1 MSRLTSSDSSDPSR
15 RPARVVG
22 FLSMAALLLV
32 SCGGEPSAT
41 NQTETPAQSATDG
54 ATDGETPT
62 ATPDGG
68 EEVSIDGTV
77 EFVVPYDAGGGFDA
91 YARLIAPALSE
102 CLGNEVIVVNEPGA
116 GTLLATNA
124 TAAAPPDGTR
134 IQIFNTQGV
143 ISAQVGGAEGVQFD
157 LTEMTWLGRVLNEP
171 DLVQVGAD
179 SEFESFEDMVE
190 ADRPIRFG
198 TTGVGGGEGVSA
210 SAISRAF
217 GMDAEIIS
225 GFDGSGEVQASV
237 IQGDLDATV
246 FPVGS
251 SLKAIEAGDL
261 RPLLVISE
269 ERHDDLPDV
278 PAITEFE
285 PVEGESEVVDAM
297 VNLVETTRAIGAPGG
312 MDPELTEHLRDATEC
327 ALTDPEFLE
336 RAEAQDRDV
345 NFLNGAELQA
355 RIEDAV
361 DAPPALAELFQE
373 AFGS

>member
-1 MSRLTSSDSSDPSR
+1 MRRFAIASLACVLLASCAGTQDEAPDEAAPEPADS
-15 RPARVVG
+15 G
-22 FLSMAALLLV
+22 
-32 SCGGEPSAT
+32 
-41 NQTETPAQSATDG
+41 
-54 ATDGETPT
+54 TPT
-62 ATPDGG
+62 GDEEPDTTATS
-68 EEVSIDGTV
+68 EESEVSIDGTV

-91 YARLIAPALSE
+91 YGRLIAPYLSE

-116 GTLLATNA
+116 GTLLATNT

-157 LTEMTWLGRVLNEP
+157 LNELTWLGRVLNEP
-171 DLVQVGAD
+171 DLVQVGAG
-179 SEFESFEDMVE
+179 SEFDSFEEMLE

-210 SAISRAF
+210 SAIARAF
-217 GMDAEIIS
+217 GMDAEIIG

-246 FPVGS
+246 FPIGS
-251 SLKAIEAGDL
+251 SLGAIEAGDL
-261 RPLLVISE
+261 KPLLLISE

-285 PVEGESEVVDAM
+285 ALEGEGDVVDAM

-312 MDPELTEHLRDATEC
+312 MDPQLTEHLRAATEC
-327 ALTDPEFLE
+327 ALTDPDFLAM
-336 RAEAQDRDV
+336 AEEQARDI
-345 NFLNGAELQA
+345 NFLDGAELES
-355 RIEDAV
+355 RIEEAL
-361 DAPPALAELFQE
+361 DAPPALAELFEE